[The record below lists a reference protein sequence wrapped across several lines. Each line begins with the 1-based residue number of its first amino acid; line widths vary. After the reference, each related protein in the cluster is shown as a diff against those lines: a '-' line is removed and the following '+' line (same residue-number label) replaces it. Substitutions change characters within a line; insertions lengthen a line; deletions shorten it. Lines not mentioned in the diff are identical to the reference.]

1 MSRKPTPTKDIK
13 HTLEVLKQYAS
24 EIGYWPTE
32 SQWNQ
37 HAKKK
42 NLYVGQTIRLKTE
55 KSWEGLRKE
64 FGFKPK
70 NKTYSKEDCIQGLK
84 KAAEVYGPKLKRKE
98 YEVWRKTQEDVPS
111 PAQISLQFR
120 SFTNAKI
127 AAGLI
132 PNQILG
138 KTFSNDEI
146 ANALKACAKE
156 KGILFS
162 DSEYEEWRDG
172 RRDIPTI
179 ETVRKRLGSLVEAK
193 QKLGLQGYLP
203 GTNLRAY
210 KENEWKSYFYDFIED
225 SLSQESYKKWAKR
238 NNAPSISALYRHAG
252 GHTEALLEVLPI
264 FLEEHKAKT

>member
-1 MSRKPTPTKDIK
+1 MGDK
-13 HTLEVLKQYAS
+13 LKESVEALKKYAS
-24 EIGYWPTE
+24 DIGYWPPE
-32 SQWNQ
+32 SEWNQ

-42 NLYVGQTIRLKTE
+42 KLYVGQTIRLKTE
-55 KSWEGLRKE
+55 KSWERLRKE

-70 NKTYSKEDCIQGLK
+70 NKTFSKEDCIRALK
-84 KAAEVYGPKLKRKE
+84 NAAEVYGPKLKRKE

-132 PNQILG
+132 PNQIIG

-162 DSEYEEWRDG
+162 DSEYEEWRAG
-172 RRDIPTI
+172 RKDIPTI

-193 QKLGLQGYLP
+193 RKLGLKGYIP
-203 GTNLRAY
+203 GTNLREY
-210 KENEWKSYFYDFIED
+210 KENEWKSYFYDFVEHA
-225 SLSQESYKKWAKR
+225 LSQESYKKWAAV
-238 NNAPSISALYRHAG
+238 NNAPSASVLYRHAG
-252 GHTEALLEVLPI
+252 GHTEALLKILPI
-264 FLEEHKAKT
+264 YIKELKNSP